1 MIDDLRMKMV
11 MDVCDHQMRLVRL
24 RDREERQWQ
33 QYKANGISD
42 AVKRAEFEAKNY
54 LDSAE
59 GSDLVHFSINQ

>member
-1 MIDDLRMKMV
+1 MKMV